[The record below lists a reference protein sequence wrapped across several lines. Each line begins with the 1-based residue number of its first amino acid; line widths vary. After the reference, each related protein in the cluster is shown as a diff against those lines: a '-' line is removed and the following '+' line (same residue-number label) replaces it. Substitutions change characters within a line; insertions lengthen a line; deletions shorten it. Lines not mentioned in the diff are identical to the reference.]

1 MNLNIINSFLSQYKK
16 MNGDYSIIK
25 ERAHS
30 IIELALK
37 DAGIMAITTSRV
49 KDADRL
55 YEKLVDRNKEKKYD
69 FPNLNGVFEECA

>member
-1 MNLNIINSFLSQYKK
+1 MNLNIIDSFMSQYKK
-16 MNGDYSIIK
+16 LNSDYVTIK

-55 YEKLVDRNKEKKYD
+55 YEKLVDRNEKKKY
-69 FPNLNGVFEECA
+69 LS